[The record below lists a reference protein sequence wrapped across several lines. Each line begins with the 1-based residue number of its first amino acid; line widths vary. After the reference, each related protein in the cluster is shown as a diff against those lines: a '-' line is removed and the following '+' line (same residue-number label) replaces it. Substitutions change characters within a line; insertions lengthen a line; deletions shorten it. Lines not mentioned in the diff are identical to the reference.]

1 MRYLT
6 SFILMLFSV
15 ICIAQNCK
23 LEIDDIDPRTK
34 LRVVRTE
41 FEQLER
47 VNNNPFLIKAQ
58 AVGEQR
64 FLKIRYYRYNNFE
77 IKPGSEMEFILSDN
91 STVTLK
97 PFINPGDTVPEQ
109 NSFMTVSSMIIFPI
123 EPADFEKLSTY
134 DLVKFKYFIEQ
145 GYIYTEV
152 KEKRQTLLREL
163 LQCIK

>member
-6 SFILMLFSV
+6 SLVLLFFSV
-15 ICIAQNCK
+15 ICLAQNCK

-58 AVGEQR
+58 AVGDQR
-64 FLKIRYYRYNNFE
+64 FIKIRYYRYNNFE
-77 IKPGSEMEFILSDN
+77 IKPGSEMEFMLSDN
-91 STVTLK
+91 STVKLK
-97 PFINPGDTVPEQ
+97 PFISPGDTMPEQ
-109 NSFMTVSSMIIFPI
+109 NSFMTVSSMIIFPL
-123 EPADFEKLSTY
+123 EQADFEKLSTY
-134 DLVKFKYFIEQ
+134 DLVKFKYYIEQ
-145 GYIYTEV
+145 GYLYTEV
-152 KEKRQTLLREL
+152 KEKRQSVLRDL